1 MTRKGWL
8 GALATALL
16 KVPQMRGLN
25 MTLKPPR
32 MTFFDCPS
40 GLYEKPTRGPML
52 FLSPRASIQSQTSM
66 AANPGGERSSGQAF
80 AARPDFL
87 VSWQPW
93 PVRLA

>member
-40 GLYEKPTRGPML
+40 GLY
-52 FLSPRASIQSQTSM
+52 
-66 AANPGGERSSGQAF
+66 
-80 AARPDFL
+80 
-87 VSWQPW
+87 
-93 PVRLA
+93 

>member
-52 FLSPRASIQSQTSM
+52 MGSSSK
-66 AANPGGERSSGQAF
+66 GSSGSRNGPKTKF
-80 AARPDFL
+80 WGSRRP
-87 VSWQPW
+87 S
-93 PVRLA
+93 RLNRPAGASVLGSATNLEN